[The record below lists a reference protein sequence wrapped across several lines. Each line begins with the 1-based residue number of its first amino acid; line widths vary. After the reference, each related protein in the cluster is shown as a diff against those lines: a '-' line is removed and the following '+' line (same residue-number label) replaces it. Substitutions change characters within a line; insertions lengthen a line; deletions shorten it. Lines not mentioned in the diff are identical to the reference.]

1 MICNVIYFI
10 LPLFYYNLYFNLF
23 ILINYLNHS
32 YIFCFSFRSREKRR
46 ISDLVLET
54 RVLEL
59 TRENSI
65 LKAELY
71 AIKEKFGISQNQ
83 VSFFSLKKIKN

>member
-1 MICNVIYFI
+1 MKLNFF
-10 LPLFYYNLYFNLF
+10 LLFCC
-23 ILINYLNHS
+23 I
-32 YIFCFSFRSREKRR
+32 FRSREKRR

-71 AIKEKFGISQNQ
+71 AIKEKFGMSQSQ
-83 VSFFSLKKIKN
+83 VSVRNIIDFFISFFIA

>member
-1 MICNVIYFI
+1 MLFFI
-10 LPLFYYNLYFNLF
+10 KLNSILYFCC
-23 ILINYLNHS
+23 I
-32 YIFCFSFRSREKRR
+32 FRSREKRR

-59 TRENSI
+59 TRENSV

-71 AIKEKFGISQNQ
+71 AIKEKFGMSQSQ
-83 VSFFSLKKIKN
+83 VSVRNIIDFLFSVLLHESHKNNSVLTVAR

>member
-1 MICNVIYFI
+1 M
-10 LPLFYYNLYFNLF
+10 
-23 ILINYLNHS
+23 LIFLLLS
-32 YIFCFSFRSREKRR
+32 LDRSREKRR

-71 AIKEKFGISQNQ
+71 AIKEKFGISQSQ
-83 VSFFSLKKIKN
+83 VSNATLAVAVIISNDLIDK